1 MRHVLKTTGI
11 LLAAAIMLTGCQS
24 SKEKYTFR
32 DTGIEQLN
40 AGSYSEAIQSFDEAL
55 KNSDG
60 LVGTFEVDVLKY
72 RAEAEYKAEDY
83 SAAAHTY
90 EILNQVDESRPE
102 YQNMQNMLYIKA
114 GELDKA
120 MAAYQEA
127 YGPDAGAKDSKENS
141 DKTNSKDGSDKT
153 NGKDGSDKKDG
164 KDKTS
169 GKDSKTDAGN
179 ESGNANTGGGS
190 ASGNTAVSNQVTIL
204 LSLGQALTEAER
216 FDDARM
222 LYQQA
227 IDDGIQ
233 SDELYN
239 RMGLCELEDGNF
251 DQALTYFDAGMQM
264 PDEGARQKLFYNRAA
279 VYEQKMDFA
288 TALEL
293 LETYAAT
300 YGTTPEVEKEITFLK
315 SRQ

>member
-1 MRHVLKTTGI
+1 MTTRQGDVYKR
-11 LLAAAIMLTGCQS
+11 Q
-24 SKEKYTFR
+24 FR

-40 AGSYSEAIQSFDEAL
+40 AGSYNEAVQSFDEAL
-55 KNSDG
+55 KSSDG

-90 EILNQVDESRPE
+90 EILSQVDEPRPE
-102 YQNMQNMLYIKA
+102 YQNMQNILYIKA

-127 YGPDAGAKDSKENS
+127 YGPDAGAKD
-141 DKTNSKDGSDKT
+141 
-153 NGKDGSDKKDG
+153 GSDKKDS
-164 KDKTS
+164 KN
-169 GKDSKTDAGN
+169 SKTDAGN
-179 ESGNANTGGGS
+179 ESSNVNPGDGS
-190 ASGNTAVSNQVTIL
+190 PVGNTALSNQVTIL

-227 IDDGIQ
+227 IDGGIQ

-239 RMGLCELEDGNF
+239 RMGLCELEDGNL
-251 DQALTYFDAGMQM
+251 DQALSYFDAGMQM
-264 PDEGARQKLFYNRAA
+264 PDEGARQKLLYNRAA

-293 LETYAAT
+293 LETYTAS